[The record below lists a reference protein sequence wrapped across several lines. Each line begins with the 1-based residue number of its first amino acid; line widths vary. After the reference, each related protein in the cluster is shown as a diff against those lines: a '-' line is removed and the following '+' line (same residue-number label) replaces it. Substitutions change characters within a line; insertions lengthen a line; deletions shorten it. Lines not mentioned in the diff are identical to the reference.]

1 MRRSYS
7 AVFIL
12 SLVFLASSLG
22 IAQEPKVYVDP
33 VDRYQIQLAGEWQ
46 DVSHTD
52 GGGVRRLVIVFQGH
66 SDRGELKIKKS
77 SLADT
82 TFEKFLKTQE
92 ESSYRYLPGYVKIK
106 HEEPFGGG
114 KLSGKMI
121 EFDFKKYNNFKL
133 ARYYYFDD
141 GKGSVWE
148 LLFTGDPKF
157 LKNVRADT
165 DVMARSFK
173 PLE

>member
-1 MRRSYS
+1 MRRNYS

-12 SLVFLASSLG
+12 ILVFVASNIG
-22 IAQEPKVYVDP
+22 IAQESKTYTDP

-46 DVSHTD
+46 EVSSTEAS
-52 GGGVRRLVIVFQGH
+52 GARRLVIVFQGH
-66 SDRGELKIKKS
+66 SDRGELRIKKS

-82 TFEKFLKTQE
+82 TFEKFLKTEE
-92 ESSYRYLPGYVKIK
+92 ESAYRYLPGYIKIK
-106 HEEPFGGG
+106 HEETFGGG

-121 EFDFKKYNNFKL
+121 EFDFKRYNNPKL
-133 ARYYYFDD
+133 ARYYYVED
-141 GKGSVWE
+141 GKGNVWSLMFSGE
-148 LLFTGDPKF
+148 PKII
-157 LKNVRADT
+157 KNIRPDT